1 MIHIEAGLRTN
12 DIYSPWPEEANR
24 KLVSGISDLNFA
36 QQKLLLRILPMR
48 IFQKKKCL
56 FVGTQ

>member
-36 QQKLLLRILPMR
+36 PTKIAENLINENISKRKSAYLW
-48 IFQKKKCL
+48 
-56 FVGTQ
+56 